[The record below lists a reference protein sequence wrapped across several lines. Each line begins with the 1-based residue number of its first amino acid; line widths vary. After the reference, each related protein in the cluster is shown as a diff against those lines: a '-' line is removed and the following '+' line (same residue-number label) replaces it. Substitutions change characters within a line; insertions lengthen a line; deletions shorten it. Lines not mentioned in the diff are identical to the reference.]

1 MNFHSLYDQ
10 GFARVAA
17 VSVPVHP
24 AQPERNADEVMAAAR
39 EASDKGAAVVT
50 FPELCLSGYDLGDLF
65 LHPTLHE
72 AVEAALLQVLEASA
86 DLTPLL
92 WVGAPLRHDGHLY
105 NCAIA
110 LHRGRIVGITP
121 KHNLASYNE
130 FYEKRY
136 FSTPHN
142 ADDVPTYIELP
153 FISRIVKGDP
163 DHPLASSQVVP
174 FGTVIVEAT
183 DIPGLTVSA
192 EICEDLWVPLPPSTY
207 AAQEGALVIVNLSAS
222 PVTVGR
228 AVDRRR
234 LVDSNSARL
243 RAAYVYCAA
252 GAGESTTDLAWDG
265 QTMIYENGIQLAESP
280 RFNYH
285 GSTFAYADVDL
296 ELLTNI
302 RRRHNSFADNTGITR
317 SSRKDHYRA
326 IAREEIT
333 LDPPR
338 GNLGLMRHI
347 ERFPFIPTAES
358 QADTDYFE
366 AYNIQVSALVQRLRA
381 IGQPKIILGVSGGLD
396 STHALL
402 VAAQAMDVLGRPRT
416 DVLTYTLPGFAT
428 TAHTRSN
435 AQRLSEALGV
445 SFETIDITP
454 AARQM
459 LMDMGHPFSHGEPVY
474 DITFENVQAGLRT
487 DYLFRLANHHH
498 GIVLGTGDLSELAL
512 GWCTYGVGDQ
522 MSHYGINAGVP
533 KTMIQQLVRWVIEK
547 DHFGAEVSE
556 ILDSILNTEITP
568 ELIPLEPGKEAQST
582 QASVGPYNLQ
592 DFTLFH
598 LLKHSARPSK
608 IAFLAHQAWGDA
620 SAGAWP
626 HAFPEDSKV
635 EYSLADIFHWE
646 HMFLRRFF
654 SQQFK
659 RSAMPNGPKVMSG
672 GSLSPRGDW
681 RMPSD
686 VSGAVWLA
694 ELESAAQSVG
704 ITLGTGK
711 KG

>member
-17 VSVPVHP
+17 AAIPVHP
-24 AQPERNADEVMAAAR
+24 AQPAANAREVLNAAR
-39 EASDKGAAVVT
+39 EASQRGAAVVV

-65 LHPTLHE
+65 LQPTLHE
-72 AVEAALLQVLEASA
+72 AVEAAILQLLEETR
-86 DLTPLL
+86 DLMPLI
-92 WVGAPLRHDGHLY
+92 WIGAPLRHDGHLY

-110 LHRGRIVGITP
+110 IHRGQILGVTP

-153 FISRIVKGDP
+153 FIARHIGED
-163 DHPLASSQVVP
+163 DDYNQPLAPSRSVP
-174 FGTVIVEAT
+174 FGTVIIKAT
-183 DIPGLTVSA
+183 DVPGLTVSA

-207 AAQEGALVIVNLSAS
+207 AAQEGAQVIVNLSAS

-234 LVDSNSARL
+234 LVDANSARL

-252 GAGESTTDLAWDG
+252 GAGESSTDLAWDG
-265 QTMIYENGIQLAESP
+265 QTMIYENGIKLAEGD
-280 RFNYH
+280 RFTYD
-285 GSTFAYADVDL
+285 GPSFAYADVDL

-302 RRRHNSFADNTGITR
+302 RRKYNSFADNTGITR
-317 SSRKDHYRA
+317 SSRKDHYRTLYH
-326 IAREEIT
+326 REIT

-338 GNLGLMRHI
+338 KDLGLMRHV
-347 ERFPFIPTAES
+347 ERFPFMPTAELQS
-358 QADTDYFE
+358 DTDQFE

-381 IGQPKIILGVSGGLD
+381 IGQPKIVLGVSGGLD

-402 VAAQAMDVLGRPRT
+402 VAVQAMDTLGRPRT
-416 DVLTYTLPGFAT
+416 DVLTYTMPGFAT
-428 TAHTRSN
+428 SSHTKSN
-435 AQRLSEALGV
+435 AHKLSEALGV
-445 SFETIDITP
+445 SFEEIDITP

-459 LMDMGHPFSHGEPVY
+459 LTDMRHPFADGEPVY

-487 DYLFRLANHHH
+487 DYLFRLANLHG
-498 GIVLGTGDLSELAL
+498 GIVLGTGDMSELAL

-533 KTMIQQLVRWVIEK
+533 KTVIQQLVRWVVEK

-556 ILDSILNTEITP
+556 VLDSILNTEITP
-568 ELIPLEPGKEAQST
+568 ELIPTTPGQEKQST
-582 QASVGPYNLQ
+582 QASIGPYNLQ
-592 DFTLFH
+592 DFTLYH

-608 IAFLAHQAWGDA
+608 IAFLAHQAWGDIER
-620 SAGAWP
+620 GAWP
-626 HAFPEDSKV
+626 YAFPEDAKV
-635 EYSLADIFHWE
+635 QYSLEDIFRWE
-646 HMFLRRFF
+646 HLFLRRFF

-686 VSGAVWLA
+686 ISSEVWIA
-694 ELESAAQSVG
+694 ELKQAATAAS
-704 ITLGTGK
+704 ITL
-711 KG
+711 

>member
-17 VSVPVHP
+17 VSIPVHP
-24 AQPERNADEVMAAAR
+24 AQPDLNADEVIEAAR
-39 EASDKGAAVVT
+39 IASERGAAVVT
-50 FPELCLSGYDLGDLF
+50 FPELCISGYDLGDLF
-65 LHPTLHE
+65 LQPTLHD
-72 AVEAALLQVLEASA
+72 AVEEAIIKVTQSCA
-86 DLTPLL
+86 DLTPIV
-92 WVGAPLRHDGHLY
+92 WIGAPLRHDGHLY

-110 LHRGRIVGITP
+110 IHRGRIVGITP

-142 ADDVPTYIELP
+142 ADDVPTYINLP
-153 FISRIVKGDP
+153 FVERAVNNDYT
-163 DHPLASSQVVP
+163 HPLFSSQEVP
-174 FGTVIVEAT
+174 FGTIIVEAS
-183 DIPGLTVSA
+183 DVPGLTVSA

-207 AAQEGALVIVNLSAS
+207 AAQEGARIIVNLSAS

-234 LVDSNSARL
+234 LVESNSARL

-252 GAGESTTDLAWDG
+252 GAGESSTDLAWDG
-265 QTMIYENGIQLAESP
+265 QTMIYENGIKLVEGE
-280 RFNYH
+280 RFNYD
-285 GSTFAYADVDL
+285 GATFAYADVDL

-302 RRRHNSFADNTGITR
+302 RRRYNSFADNTGITR
-317 SSRKDHYRA
+317 SSRKDQYRF
-326 IAREEIT
+326 IAREQVT
-333 LDPPR
+333 LSPSRED
-338 GNLGLMRHI
+338 LGFMRDI
-347 ERFPFIPTAES
+347 DRFPFIPEATL
-358 QADTDYFE
+358 DTDIDYFE
-366 AYNIQVSALVQRLRA
+366 AYNIQVSALVKRLRS
-381 IGQPKIILGVSGGLD
+381 IGNPKIVLGVSGGLD

-402 VAAQAMDVLGRPRT
+402 VAVHAMDVLGRPRT
-416 DVLTYTLPGFAT
+416 DVLTYTMPGFGT
-428 TAHTRSN
+428 SAHTKSN
-435 AQRLSEALGV
+435 AQKLSEALGV

-454 AARQM
+454 SARQM
-459 LMDMGHPFSHGEPVY
+459 LADMGHPFAAGEPVY

-487 DYLFRLANHHH
+487 DYLFRLANMHG

-533 KTMIQQLVRWVIEK
+533 KTMIQQLIRWVIDGK
-547 DHFGAEVSE
+547 SFGEEASV

-568 ELIPLEPGKEAQST
+568 ELIPPTPGHEIQST
-582 QASVGPYNLQ
+582 QESVGPYNLQ
-592 DFTLFH
+592 DFTLYYM
-598 LLKHSARPSK
+598 LKHSARPSK
-608 IAFLAHQAWGDA
+608 IAFLAHQAWGDKDR
-620 SAGAWP
+620 GDWP
-626 HAFPEDSKV
+626 PSFPEEAKV
-635 EYSLADIFHWE
+635 EYSLAEIFRWE
-646 HMFLRRFF
+646 HLFLRRFF

-686 VSGAVWLA
+686 IPSAVWID
-694 ELESAAQSVG
+694 ELKSAATSLG
-704 ITLGTGK
+704 IEL
-711 KG
+711 